1 MAPLISSRAISTSQ
15 AFVISYVK
23 QHILILHVSPADL
36 GVLRWMYKKSREF
49 ARRMGVYRGEYV
61 KDHPVFPEGSQ
72 ATVKLT
78 GPVDIQTPDIVYSAE
93 DDKAIDE
100 YSRKTGS

>member
-1 MAPLISSRAISTSQ
+1 
-15 AFVISYVK
+15 
-23 QHILILHVSPADL
+23 
-36 GVLRWMYKKSREF
+36 
-49 ARRMGVYRGEYV
+49 MGVYRGEYV

-72 ATVKLT
+72 ATTNLT